1 MNKLKICLLWL
12 LSAFA
17 VGSAG
22 AQNSRVVDVVVTPD
36 HADWLYACGEEAVFT
51 VRVIRSAVA
60 LDDLEL
66 TYEYGPEMLR
76 SAQKQG
82 RVRLKNGT
90 ATIRC
95 GTMTSPGFLRCKVWA
110 DRKSVV

>member
-1 MNKLKICLLWL
+1 MSVARRPFLRYGESGAPSLW
-12 LSAFA
+12 
-17 VGSAG
+17 
-22 AQNSRVVDVVVTPD
+22 T
-36 HADWLYACGEEAVFT
+36 
-51 VRVIRSAVA
+51 
-60 LDDLEL
+60 DDLEL

-110 DRKSVV
+110 EYDGERYEGLATAAFEPTRIRPTVTEPAAFDTF